1 MFDSPVDREE
11 EETKKMRVRAD
22 ESLCRVAAI
31 LADQRNALL
40 VNPVLH
46 AVARPFRLLIS

>member
-11 EETKKMRVRAD
+11 EETQKSCVPAD

-31 LADQRNALL
+31 LADQRNALRVDPL
-40 VNPVLH
+40 LH
-46 AVARPFRLLIS
+46 ASLGHSD